1 MPVIESRLKELGVTL
16 PSPPV
21 PVASY
26 VPFTISG
33 NLVFISG
40 QIPIAEGAV
49 KYIAKLGVD
58 GGVEVGQA
66 AAQLCAINVLAQLK
80 AACGGDLDRVV
91 QCLKLGV
98 FVNATPDFTEQP
110 QVANGASDLI
120 AAWVRCRAAWRWK
133 WTPSSRSSDGKAGHQ
148 RGGGRARAL
157 ERVRQSERAGRSASL
172 HDI

>member
-120 AAWVRCRAAWRWK
+120 AAVFGDAGKHARAAVGVGSL
-133 WTPSSRSSDGKAGHQ
+133 P
-148 RGGGRARAL
+148 RGVAVEVDAIF
-157 ERVRQSERAGRSASL
+157 E
-172 HDI
+172 IK